1 MKKQFFYAAMAI
13 AMMASCTSEDNLSV
27 DPITPDEDE
36 KVAIELG
43 VDAPTVSTTVGGRS
57 VGSVGDI
64 ADAANTPA
72 EQLKNVWNGEQL
84 YIAMVDKSTGNL
96 ATQKVKNA
104 QGTEEVKNV
113 LDHQN
118 YVYYAPKRSGNSNS
132 GTIRMYTT
140 DNKPTNG
147 NADGTR
153 SYVYY
158 PVSGQYDFYGW
169 HLDDAGKT
177 VNEEGAPTT
186 VLPTVKMEKDNK
198 TVSNI
203 IINGQQDIMGARTK
217 EFTEANYFTG
227 NRDVTAT
234 FTDMVG
240 WDFSARTA
248 RNKIH
253 PILKFEHQLA
263 RLKFFVKAG
272 SDKTAEYK
280 YVDNGWV
287 KNQSTEDTPQSTAMQ
302 VKSIKVLKMI
312 DNINMNLE
320 GKDKNGNPAV
330 VTTSTDAEDATFVLG
345 SRGVDGVMTD
355 LVPTAPKYYCTVDNP
370 TAPSDADYDTYKDG
384 TQVGESVM
392 FFPGAVSKDKVE
404 LQVELAQL
412 VQTLDDE
419 AGTTNDKWEE
429 KTQTAN
435 LTVHASSLI
444 NQTNGAA
451 KVFEAGKSYNIY
463 ITIYGFERIDI
474 TAELTA
480 WDNGGDVN
488 VDVEEEQSRHNVDVT
503 FKLQTPNAE
512 GTGFTPVSGATITA
526 PYTYKDSKG
535 ESQSG
540 TATFAEVANTP
551 GTYKATEIPSFA
563 VLTYSIEA
571 QNYET
576 ATGLL
581 NARNGQ
587 NVTITM
593 KAAGTAPTTKVV
605 TLKPTL
611 NGVPVANAEI
621 TVDGY
626 EVSAQGTI
634 IVPVETTQI
643 TYSVV
648 ETEQY
653 EGVSNVTGT
662 ITSGNEVEIALT
674 AKQETKNLSF
684 IVTGLDGTDEAEVA
698 INGGE
703 AENTT
708 NGKFTF
714 EGIAKEE
721 ATYLI
726 TADGYFN
733 VEGSIAANETEI
745 NATVTKEKDFTFSV
759 TNDGGADA
767 VVKVFEVVGGSASED
782 NLLSEGIARLTCG
795 KTYKVTVD
803 ALEGSWEA
811 YENEITIASN
821 STSTIEITLDEL

>member
-1 MKKQFFYAAMAI
+1 MKKQFFYAAMAV
-13 AMMASCTSEDNLSV
+13 ALMASCTSEDNLSV

-64 ADAANTPA
+64 ADAASTPA
-72 EQLKNVWNGEQL
+72 AQLKNVWNGEQL

-140 DNKPTNG
+140 ANKPANG

-177 VNEEGAPTT
+177 VDAEGAPIT

-203 IINGQQDIMGARTK
+203 FINGQQDIMGARTK

-227 NRDVTAT
+227 NDAVTAA
-234 FTDMVG
+234 FNDMVG

-287 KNQSTEDTPQSTAMQ
+287 KNQSTETAPRSTAMQ

-330 VTTSTDAEDATFVLG
+330 VTTSTDDETATFVLG
-345 SRGVDGVMTD
+345 SRGTDGVMTD
-355 LVPTAPKYYCTVDNP
+355 LVATAPLCYFDGT
-370 TAPSDADYDTYKDG
+370 TAPTGNVVDGKAYADYKDG

-412 VQTLDDE
+412 VQTLDQENGD
-419 AGTTNDKWEE
+419 TNDKWEE

-444 NQTNGAA
+444 NQTAGAA

-488 VDVEEEQSRHNVDVT
+488 VDVEEEQSRHDVYMAFNLKDADNNPVTGAQFDVT
-503 FKLQTPNAE
+503 
-512 GTGFTPVSGATITA
+512 
-526 PYTYKDSKG
+526 YTYKKADGTTDSD
-535 ESQSG
+535 ELG
-540 TATFAEVANTP
+540 TNDFKEGSIGTDGIFTEQAGT
-551 GTYKATEIPSFA
+551 GTYVATVPSFA
-563 VLTYSIEA
+563 VL
-571 QNYET
+571 NYTIMADGYED
-576 ATGLL
+576 ATGIV

-587 NVTITM
+587 TVNIIM
-593 KAAGTAPTTKVV
+593 EAEGTATEPVVKDV
-605 TLKPTL
+605 TL
-611 NGVPVANAEI
+611 N
-621 TVDGY
+621 
-626 EVSAQGTI
+626 
-634 IVPVETTQI
+634 I
-643 TYSVV
+643 TYSDGATDVTPSSSSITLKETGEVINLTDGVYKLTVSKTYVV
-648 ETEQY
+648 E
-653 EGVSNVTGT
+653 V
-662 ITSGNEVEIALT
+662 
-674 AKQETKNLSF
+674 
-684 IVTGLDGTDEAEVA
+684 
-698 INGGE
+698 
-703 AENTT
+703 
-708 NGKFTF
+708 
-714 EGIAKEE
+714 
-721 ATYLI
+721 
-726 TADGYFN
+726 TADGYTQDGNTKEF
-733 VEGSIAANETEI
+733 EITNETSQITVNMIEVQDD
-745 NATVTKEKDFTFSV
+745 ATTHVVTFNIVNLPE
-759 TNDGGADA
+759 DA
-767 VVKVFEVVGGSASED
+767 TA
-782 NLLSEGIARLTCG
+782 
-795 KTYKVTVD
+795 
-803 ALEGSWEA
+803 
-811 YENEITIASN
+811 EITISDATSVVKTLN
-821 STSTIEITLDEL
+821 YPAEKTFNAEEGKVYTYTVKSTNYVDYSGSFSDLTEEKEEKITLVAVGQD

>member
-27 DPITPDEDE
+27 DPIIPDEDD

-57 VGSVGDI
+57 VGSVGDV
-64 ADAANTPA
+64 ADAEGTEAA
-72 EQLKNVWNGEQL
+72 QRKNVWNGEQL

-96 ATQKVKNA
+96 ATEKVKNA

-140 DNKPTNG
+140 ANKPANG

-177 VNEEGAPTT
+177 VDAEGNPTT
-186 VLPTVKMEKDNK
+186 VPPTVKIEKDNK

-217 EFTEANYFTG
+217 GFTEANYFTG
-227 NRDVTAT
+227 NNAVTAT

-287 KNQSTEDTPQSTAMQ
+287 KNQSTEATPQSTAMQ

-345 SRGVDGVMTD
+345 SRVDGVMTD
-355 LVPTAPKYYCTVDNP
+355 LVATAPKYYCTVDNP

-412 VQTLDDE
+412 VQTLDQENGD
-419 AGTTNDKWEE
+419 TNDKWEE

-451 KVFEAGKSYNIY
+451 KLFEPGKSYNVY

-480 WDNGGDVN
+480 WENGGDVN
-488 VDVEEEQSRHNVDVT
+488 VDVEEEQSRHDVKVN
-503 FKLQTPNAE
+503 FKLQDAA
-512 GTGFTPVSGATITA
+512 GVAISGASFTTA
-526 PYTYKDSKG
+526 SYTYKDNAG
-535 ESQSG
+535 ATQSG
-540 TATFAEVANTP
+540 TATFAETSTA
-551 GTYKATEIPSFA
+551 GTYEATVPSFA
-563 VLTYSIEA
+563 VLNYTIEKDGFE
-571 QNYET
+571 N

-587 NVTITM
+587 EVTITM
-593 KAAGTAPTTKVV
+593 KAAGTAPTTKLV

-634 IVPVETTQI
+634 NVPVETTQI

-648 ETEQY
+648 GTAEY
-653 EGVSNVTGT
+653 EAVENATGT
-662 ITSGNEVEIALT
+662 ITVNNEVEIALT

-767 VVKVFEVVGGSASED
+767 VVKVFEVVGGSVSED